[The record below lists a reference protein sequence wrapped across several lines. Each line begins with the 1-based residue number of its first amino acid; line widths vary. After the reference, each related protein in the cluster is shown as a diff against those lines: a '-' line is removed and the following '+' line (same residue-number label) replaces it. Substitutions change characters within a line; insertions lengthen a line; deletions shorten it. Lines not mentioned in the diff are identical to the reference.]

1 MGRNKYDVDE
11 SLETGFN
18 IEHLKRLGGYM
29 SPYKKK
35 IISSILL
42 MMLSSCISL
51 IGPILVKK
59 AIDDLIPNNNIL
71 GLFLVS
77 VLYVIIFVVI
87 AIIMKHRMFAMG
99 EVGQNVLVDIRYD
112 LFKNLQNVPFDYFD
126 NRPHGK
132 ILVRVVNYINS
143 LSDILSNGFVN
154 LIADMVTLVITVG
167 FMFYLNVK
175 LTLITLIGIPVLM
188 IVMFSIKNAQRKAHQ
203 KVSAKQSNLNAYV
216 HESINGI
223 KVTQAFARK
232 EENMEVYKEVCL
244 ECSDSWMK
252 AVRLNF
258 LVWPA
263 IETVAILSVS
273 AIYIS
278 GIILLDGSV
287 SLGLLTAFISYVWIF
302 WFPITN
308 IGNFYNTLINAM
320 AYLERIF
327 EAMDEVQE
335 TDKVD
340 AIDIG
345 NIKGNVKFN
354 NVNFQYEEGHPILEN
369 INMDIKMGEK
379 IALVGPTGAGKTTI
393 VNLLSRFY
401 KVNDGEVLI
410 DNINVNDVK
419 GRSLR
424 REIGVMM
431 QDTFIFSGT
440 IIDNIRYGK
449 LDATDEEV
457 IRASK
462 IVKAHDFIIGLEDGY
477 NTVINEHGSS
487 LSAGQRQLISFARV
501 LLLNPK
507 ILILDEAT
515 SSIDTETEQLLQEG
529 LEQLLEGRTSFVIA
543 HRLSTIVNS
552 DKIMFIGDKKIL
564 ECGSHNELMKERG
577 RYYNLYKAQFKDVI

>member
-188 IVMFSIKNAQRKAHQ
+188 IVMFSIKNAQRKAYQ

-223 KVTQAFARK
+223 RVTQAFARK
-232 EENMEVYKEVCL
+232 EENMAVYKEVCL

-258 LVWPA
+258 LVWPS

-345 NIKGNVKFN
+345 DIKGNVKFN

-401 KVNDGEVLI
+401 KVTDGEVLI

-431 QDTFIFSGT
+431 QDPFIFSGT
-440 IIDNIRYGK
+440 IIDNIRYGN

-457 IRASK
+457 IRAAK
-462 IVKAHDFIIGLEDGY
+462 IVKAHDFIIDFEDGY

-577 RYYNLYKAQFKDVI
+577 RYYNLYKSQFRDVI

>member
-87 AIIMKHRMFAMG
+87 AIIMKHRMFTMG

-223 KVTQAFARK
+223 RVTQAFARK
-232 EENMEVYKEVCL
+232 EENMAVYKEVCL

-345 NIKGNVKFN
+345 DIKGNVKFN
-354 NVNFQYEEGHPILEN
+354 NVNFQYEEGNPILEN

-401 KVNDGEVLI
+401 KVTDGEVLI

-431 QDTFIFSGT
+431 QDPFIFSGT
-440 IIDNIRYGK
+440 IIDNIRYGN

-457 IRASK
+457 IRAAK
-462 IVKAHDFIIGLEDGY
+462 IVKAHDFIIDFEDGY

-529 LEQLLEGRTSFVIA
+529 LEQLLKGRTSFVIA

-552 DKIMFIGDKKIL
+552 DKIMFIGNKNIL
-564 ECGSHNELMKERG
+564 ECGSHDELMKERG
-577 RYYNLYKAQFKDVI
+577 RYYNLYKSQFKDVI